1 MSQQTNIAAALLR
14 LANAITTVNGRVGTL
29 SSLTSTDKSS
39 LVAALN
45 ELKAIVSGMGAGV
58 AINDS
63 ATSGSSV
70 WSSSKTQTQITA
82 AITALINGAP
92 GAQDTLAELAAQIT
106 ALAAAD
112 NSLLSFGASQTLT
125 TPQKLQGC
133 TNLGI
138 GDPDWNYVTALD
150 AAFTGTGL

>member
-14 LANAITTVNGRVGTL
+14 LANSIVTVNGRVGSLTA
-29 SSLTSTDKSS
+29 LTSTDKTS
-39 LVAALN
+39 LVASLN
-45 ELKAIVSGMGAGV
+45 ELKSIVSGMGAGV
-58 AINDS
+58 AIDDG

-70 WSSSKTQTQITA
+70 WSSSRTQTQITA

-112 NSLLSFGASQTLT
+112 NSLLSFGAAQTLT
-125 TPQKLQGC
+125 APQQLQGC

-138 GDPDWNYVTALD
+138 GDPAHNFVTAIDTAL
-150 AAFTGTGL
+150 TGTGL